1 MLRGAERGAAF
12 RWQRQGE
19 VRASQQRAPPE
30 SDRDQCAAPPPPP
43 TPVTLGAEQKVPAS
57 LLTTRWLGA

>member
-1 MLRGAERGAAF
+1 MLRGAERGGAF

-30 SDRDQCAAPPPPP
+30 SDRDQCAARPPP
-43 TPVTLGAEQKVPAS
+43 PVTLGAEQKVPAS